1 MMKILTTIQ
10 RKITEGY
17 TEIWQYFIYNKKLM
31 IFWLL
36 LLVEMVVF
44 FILNGSPDPRSIEN
58 LTTSPNNYPNLFLFI
73 FLGNL
78 KAAMMTI
85 LAGVIPGFLGS
96 IFVLMM
102 TVKSIVVA
110 TKTIATTISVGTIIL
125 SVIPHGIFE
134 ISAIILSIQ
143 LSSIISKNI
152 TVALCT
158 LFRKKI
164 LNIQG
169 LTSVNLKT
177 QLRYAVISFVYIIF
191 PLLLIAAI
199 VEVTISPLVIERLLL
214 T

>member
-102 TVKSIVVA
+102 TVKSIVVT

-134 ISAIILSIQ
+134 IPAIILSIL
-143 LSSIISKNI
+143 LSSIIS